1 MSLDLIFNIS
11 VWVTAPVKESGS
23 ISFIVWKVVLYLCTH
38 VQNDLTL
45 QVKRVIGSYV
55 LNLWQPNL
63 AYFQCI
69 EVFNVFVNDETTF
82 FLQTE
87 DSDKE
92 EPDNKTGELVQQ
104 AAVSVESEQNPE
116 ESVDKPED
124 EPEPEPEEDMADTV
138 SGVVCNESDL
148 KDGE

>member
-1 MSLDLIFNIS
+1 M
-11 VWVTAPVKESGS
+11 V
-23 ISFIVWKVVLYLCTH
+23 SFIVWKVVLYLCTH

-55 LNLWQPNL
+55 LNLGQPNL

-92 EPDNKTGELVQQ
+92 EPDNRTGELVQQ

-148 KDGE
+148 KEGE

>member
-1 MSLDLIFNIS
+1 M
-11 VWVTAPVKESGS
+11 V
-23 ISFIVWKVVLYLCTH
+23 SFIVWKVVLYLCTH
-38 VQNDLTL
+38 VQNDQNL
-45 QVKRVIGSYV
+45 QVNGVIGFYV
-55 LNLWQPNL
+55 LNLGQPNL

-69 EVFNVFVNDETTF
+69 EVFNVFVNDKTTF

-92 EPDNKTGELVQQ
+92 EPDNRTGELVQQ

>member
-1 MSLDLIFNIS
+1 MVL
-11 VWVTAPVKESGS
+11 
-23 ISFIVWKVVLYLCTH
+23 FIVWKVVLYLCTH
-38 VQNDLTL
+38 VQNDQTL
-45 QVKRVIGSYV
+45 QVNRVIESYV
-55 LNLWQPNL
+55 LNLGQPNL

-69 EVFNVFVNDETTF
+69 EVFNVFVNDEMTI

-92 EPDNKTGELVQQ
+92 EPDNRTGELVQQ

>member
-1 MSLDLIFNIS
+1 M
-11 VWVTAPVKESGS
+11 V
-23 ISFIVWKVVLYLCTH
+23 SFIVWKVVLYLCTH

-45 QVKRVIGSYV
+45 QVNRVIGSYV
-55 LNLWQPNL
+55 LNLGQPNL
-63 AYFQCI
+63 GYFQCI

-92 EPDNKTGELVQQ
+92 EPDNRTGELVQQ

-124 EPEPEPEEDMADTV
+124 EPEPEPKEDMADTV

>member
-1 MSLDLIFNIS
+1 MFGTCVINI
-11 VWVTAPVKESGS
+11 GN
-23 ISFIVWKVVLYLCTH
+23 TH

-45 QVKRVIGSYV
+45 QVNGVIESYV
-55 LNLWQPNL
+55 LNLGQPNL

-92 EPDNKTGELVQQ
+92 EPDKGTGELVQQ

>member
-1 MSLDLIFNIS
+1 M
-11 VWVTAPVKESGS
+11 V
-23 ISFIVWKVVLYLCTH
+23 SFIVWKVVLYLCTH

-45 QVKRVIGSYV
+45 QVNRVIGSYV
-55 LNLWQPNL
+55 LNLGQPNL
-63 AYFQCI
+63 GYFQCI

-92 EPDNKTGELVQQ
+92 EPDNRTGELVQQ

>member
-1 MSLDLIFNIS
+1 M
-11 VWVTAPVKESGS
+11 V
-23 ISFIVWKVVLYLCTH
+23 SFIVWKVVLYQCHQYWLTH
-38 VQNDLTL
+38 VQNDQTL
-45 QVKRVIGSYV
+45 QVNGVIGSYV
-55 LNLWQPNL
+55 LNLRQPNL

-69 EVFNVFVNDETTF
+69 EVFNVFVNYEMTF

-92 EPDNKTGELVQQ
+92 EPDNRTGELVQQ

>member
-55 LNLWQPNL
+55 LNLGQPNL

-92 EPDNKTGELVQQ
+92 EPDNRTGELVQQ

>member
-1 MSLDLIFNIS
+1 M
-11 VWVTAPVKESGS
+11 V
-23 ISFIVWKVVLYLCTH
+23 SFIVWKVVLYLCTH

-45 QVKRVIGSYV
+45 QVNGVIGSYV
-55 LNLWQPNL
+55 LNLGQPSL

-69 EVFNVFVNDETTF
+69 EVFNVFVNNETTF

-92 EPDNKTGELVQQ
+92 EPDNRTGELVQQ

>member
-1 MSLDLIFNIS
+1 MYIS
-11 VWVTAPVKESGS
+11 VWVTTPVKESGG
-23 ISFIVWKVVLYLCTH
+23 IIHCLKVVLYLCTH
-38 VQNDLTL
+38 VQNDQTL

-55 LNLWQPNL
+55 LNLGQPNL

-92 EPDNKTGELVQQ
+92 EPDNRTGELVQQ

>member
-1 MSLDLIFNIS
+1 M
-11 VWVTAPVKESGS
+11 V
-23 ISFIVWKVVLYLCTH
+23 SFIVWKVVLYLCTH

-55 LNLWQPNL
+55 LNLGQPNL

-69 EVFNVFVNDETTF
+69 EVFNVFVNDEMTF

-92 EPDNKTGELVQQ
+92 EPDNRTGELVQQ

>member
-1 MSLDLIFNIS
+1 ML
-11 VWVTAPVKESGS
+11 
-23 ISFIVWKVVLYLCTH
+23 SFIVWKVVLYLCTH

-45 QVKRVIGSYV
+45 QVNGVIGSYV
-55 LNLWQPNL
+55 LNLGQPNL

-69 EVFNVFVNDETTF
+69 EVFNVFVNDKTTF

-92 EPDNKTGELVQQ
+92 EPDNRTGELVQQ

>member
-1 MSLDLIFNIS
+1 M
-11 VWVTAPVKESGS
+11 V
-23 ISFIVWKVVLYLCTH
+23 SFIVWKVVLYLCTH

-55 LNLWQPNL
+55 LNLGQPNL

-92 EPDNKTGELVQQ
+92 EPDNRTGELVQQ

>member
-1 MSLDLIFNIS
+1 MSYCTCKGVRWYHSLFGRLFCTCDINI
-11 VWVTAPVKESGS
+11 G
-23 ISFIVWKVVLYLCTH
+23 IQH

-45 QVKRVIGSYV
+45 QVNGVIGSYV
-55 LNLWQPNL
+55 LNLGQPNL

-69 EVFNVFVNDETTF
+69 EVFNVFVNDEMTF

-92 EPDNKTGELVQQ
+92 EPDNRTGELVQQ

>member
-1 MSLDLIFNIS
+1 M
-11 VWVTAPVKESGS
+11 
-23 ISFIVWKVVLYLCTH
+23 
-38 VQNDLTL
+38 
-45 QVKRVIGSYV
+45 QVNRVIGFYV
-55 LNLWQPNL
+55 LNLGQPNL

-82 FLQTE
+82 FLQIE

-92 EPDNKTGELVQQ
+92 EPDNRTGELVQQ

>member
-1 MSLDLIFNIS
+1 M
-11 VWVTAPVKESGS
+11 
-23 ISFIVWKVVLYLCTH
+23 YLCTH
-38 VQNDLTL
+38 VQNDQTL
-45 QVKRVIGSYV
+45 QVNGVIGFYV
-55 LNLWQPNL
+55 LNLGQPNL

-92 EPDNKTGELVQQ
+92 EPDNRTGELVQQ

>member
-1 MSLDLIFNIS
+1 ML
-11 VWVTAPVKESGS
+11 
-23 ISFIVWKVVLYLCTH
+23 SFIVWKVVLYLCHQYWHTH

-45 QVKRVIGSYV
+45 QVNGVIGSYV
-55 LNLWQPNL
+55 LNLGQPNL

-69 EVFNVFVNDETTF
+69 EGFNVFVNDETTF

-92 EPDNKTGELVQQ
+92 EPDNGTGELVQQ